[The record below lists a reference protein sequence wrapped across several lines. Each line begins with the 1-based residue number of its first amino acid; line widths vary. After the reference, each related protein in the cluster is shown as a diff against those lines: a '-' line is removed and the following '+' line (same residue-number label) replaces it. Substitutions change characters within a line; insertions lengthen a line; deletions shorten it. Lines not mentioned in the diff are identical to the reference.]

1 MHKVV
6 YPLTLVLLCLSEPIA
21 LRACSTILQPVS
33 GIQGTSD
40 MAQGL
45 LDIVSQIGRGFEKI
59 YDEQVPTMQEAR
71 GLLGMS
77 APQPTVYNNPGNV
90 ERNQD
95 WAGMV
100 SGGYGSNDRFAI
112 FDSPQMGLRALMR
125 DAQTKI
131 KNEKGDLRK
140 MISRYAPRS
149 ENPTERYYNYVRSKV
164 GKDKVT
170 MKDLPNIVKGIIE
183 FENKPGSALSNMYLK
198 PEIFSEALNLSKK
211 SMPKG
216 TSLTKARQMVRKK

>member
-1 MHKVV
+1 MV
-6 YPLTLVLLCLSEPIA
+6 
-21 LRACSTILQPVS
+21 
-33 GIQGTSD
+33 
-40 MAQGL
+40 GL
-45 LDIVSQIGRGFEKI
+45 LDYVQRLIGIPENMSNDPAAQAVMGIPQPQRK
-59 YDEQVPTMQEAR
+59 PS
-71 GLLGMS
+71 GLLGMG

-216 TSLTKARQMVRKK
+216 TSLNKARQMVRKK

>member
-1 MHKVV
+1 
-6 YPLTLVLLCLSEPIA
+6 
-21 LRACSTILQPVS
+21 
-33 GIQGTSD
+33 
-40 MAQGL
+40 
-45 LDIVSQIGRGFEKI
+45 
-59 YDEQVPTMQEAR
+59 
-71 GLLGMS
+71 
-77 APQPTVYNNPGNV
+77 
-90 ERNQD
+90 
-95 WAGMV
+95 
-100 SGGYGSNDRFAI
+100 
-112 FDSPQMGLRALMR
+112 MR

-198 PEIFSEALNLSKK
+198 PEIFKRSIKPFKK
-211 SMPKG
+211 EYAQGNISGP
-216 TSLTKARQMVRKK
+216 S